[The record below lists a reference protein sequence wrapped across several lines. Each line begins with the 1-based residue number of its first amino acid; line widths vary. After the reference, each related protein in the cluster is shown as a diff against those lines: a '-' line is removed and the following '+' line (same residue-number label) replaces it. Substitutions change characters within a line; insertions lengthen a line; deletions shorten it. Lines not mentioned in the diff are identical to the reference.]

1 MGEKLDD
8 FGFGHDFFDI
18 MKGTIHERID
28 KIKIYCSAKDS
39 AKNMKRRAT
48 DWDKIVGK
56 DTFGKID
63 KELLKSSN
71 KKMKTR
77 FKNGQLI

>member
-8 FGFGHDFFDI
+8 FGFGHAFFDI

-28 KIKIYCSAKDS
+28 KICRSAKDS

-71 KKMKTR
+71 KKMKT
-77 FKNGQLI
+77 